1 MLIPKGGVFHVASYR
16 IGRIGIPLN
25 QSFIRRC
32 VQLESK
38 EINTEALQLLEA
50 LYGAPLNV
58 QQVSK
63 VSSIL
68 LPLLSEMDHLNKIDV
83 TGVEPLLPPTWK
95 EGRF

>member
-1 MLIPKGGVFHVASYR
+1 
-16 IGRIGIPLN
+16 
-25 QSFIRRC
+25 

-68 LPLLSEMDHLNKIDV
+68 LPLLSEMDQFNKIDV